1 MKILIMTDMEGVAG
15 VLNFEDW
22 TRPEGRYYEKGK
34 RLLTAEVNAAIRGFC
49 NHGVTEIRVVDGHGP
64 GAIDPEQL
72 DPRVELMRG
81 RPRPNWPWTLDESF
95 DALAFV
101 GQHAKAGT
109 PHSHLTHTQ
118 YCRFIDLSINGI
130 SIGEYGQ
137 LAFCAME
144 LGVPTILAGG
154 ENALAEEAQKL
165 TPGVVAVGVKQGIL
179 PDGLEELSMEEYRQA
194 KLAAIHK
201 SPGTARELIEEGA
214 AEAIR
219 RFHTAPGSFRYPDLT
234 PPYVREAR
242 FRPAG
247 DDPGFTT
254 RNEHPDSI
262 IALMNEPYGKPNE
275 Q

>member
-49 NHGVTEIRVVDGHGP
+49 NQGVTEIRVVDGHGP
-64 GAIDPEQL
+64 GAIDPEKL
-72 DPRVELMRG
+72 DPHAELMRG
-81 RPRPNWPWTLDESF
+81 RPQPTWPWTLDESF

-109 PHSHLTHTQ
+109 PNSHLTHTQ
-118 YCRFIDLSINGI
+118 YCRFIDLSINDV

-137 LAFCAME
+137 LALCALE
-144 LGVPTILAGG
+144 LGVPTILACG
-154 ENALAEEAQKL
+154 ENALAEEAEKL
-165 TPGVVAVGVKQGIL
+165 TPGVVGVGVKQGIL
-179 PDGLEELSMEEYRQA
+179 PDGLDDLSMEEYRQA
-194 KLAAIHK
+194 KLAAIHQ
-201 SPGTARELIEEGA
+201 SPRAAGELIEEGA
-214 AEAIR
+214 SEATR
-219 RFHTAPGSFRYPDLT
+219 RLCTNPESFCYPDLT

-247 DDPGFTT
+247 DEPGFTT
-254 RNEHPDSI
+254 RAEHPDSI
-262 IALMNEPYGKPNE
+262 TALMNQPYGNPNE
-275 Q
+275 E